1 MLIIIATLL
10 AITASFFILRL
21 LRISSRTG
29 DYGTLLA
36 VLAAALVLAA
46 AALAATGRLH
56 WLTAVIAAIVPFMRR
71 IFGLLRFLPLFGR
84 LFSQYRGRAGQ
95 SGHGGQGGQGGQGGG
110 AGGNAAGAAASMNR
124 TRALEVLGLGPKPT
138 REEIIGAHRRLIQKL
153 HPDRGGSNYL
163 AQQLNEAKKTLLDDL
178 S

>member
-10 AITASFFILRL
+10 AIIASVFILRL

-36 VLAAALVLAA
+36 VLAAALVLVA

-95 SGHGGQGGQGGQGGG
+95 SGHRGQGGQGGQGS

>member
-10 AITASFFILRL
+10 AIIASVFILRL

-36 VLAAALVLAA
+36 VLAAALVLVA

-95 SGHGGQGGQGGQGGG
+95 SGHGGQGGQGGG

>member
-10 AITASFFILRL
+10 AVTAIIFILRL
-21 LRISSRTG
+21 LWVSSRTG

-36 VLAAALVLAA
+36 VLAALLVLAV

-71 IFGLLRFLPLFGR
+71 IVGLLRYLPLFGR
-84 LFSQYRGRAGQ
+84 LFSRYR
-95 SGHGGQGGQGGQGGG
+95 GG
-110 AGGNAAGAAASMNR
+110 AGSAGKTAGAAAADMNR
-124 TRALEVLGLGPKPT
+124 ARALEILGLGPRPT
-138 REEIIGAHRRLIQKL
+138 REEVIAAHRRLMQKL
-153 HPDRGGSNYL
+153 HPDLGGSTYL
-163 AQQLNEAKKTLLDDL
+163 AQQLNEARKILLDEL

>member
-36 VLAAALVLAA
+36 VLAAALVLVA

-71 IFGLLRFLPLFGR
+71 IFGLLRFLPLFSR

-95 SGHGGQGGQGGQGGG
+95 SGHGGQGGQSGG
-110 AGGNAAGAAASMNR
+110 AGGNAAGAATSMNR
-124 TRALEVLGLGPKPT
+124 ARALEVLGLGPKPT